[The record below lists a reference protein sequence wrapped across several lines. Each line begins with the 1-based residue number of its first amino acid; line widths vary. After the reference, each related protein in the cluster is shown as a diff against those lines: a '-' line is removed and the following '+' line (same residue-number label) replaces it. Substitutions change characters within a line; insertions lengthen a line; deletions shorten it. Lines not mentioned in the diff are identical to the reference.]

1 MWNPLLLLGHGRRS
15 DADFAEEIAA
25 HLELEADRLVAEG
38 LTREQAIDAAH
49 RRFGNVG
56 LVQEDFHRRRT
67 IGWLESIP
75 QQLRRGARRLG
86 RAPVFS
92 IAATLT
98 IALGIGATTA
108 VFSLVNGVLLRP
120 LPFAHP
126 DRLVDIS
133 HSMVLQGISHVD
145 QSDGTYLYYRH
156 ANHVFTDVGAYRAA
170 DVNLSAV
177 GSGDAASAKRERAA
191 RASASLFHVLGVAP
205 IGGRAFREDEDL
217 PGAMP
222 VAIVREALWRGE
234 YASDP
239 NIVGRRIVIDGVVH
253 EVIGVMPRSFA
264 FPDERTAL
272 WVPIGIDPANTK
284 TAAFDYRA
292 VGRLRPGVTLQ
303 AAAADLARLLP
314 EAPEAFPGRL
324 TANAIALTHMEPVV
338 RPLRDVMLG
347 GVGHALWVILGAAA
361 FLLLISCANVANLFL
376 VRAEERQHE
385 LAVRRALGAGRG
397 VIVIEFFAE
406 GLIIAALGGALG
418 VVLAEAGLHALR
430 SLPSGVAIPR
440 LATVGIDGSVLAA
453 AAGVT
458 LLTAFVMSVL
468 PAIRSYGAG
477 GASVLVQSAR
487 GATAGRSRHRARQLF
502 VIVQVA
508 LALVLITGA
517 GLMARSFR
525 ALRSV
530 NPGFDT
536 GRSYTFRVQLPPAG
550 YPTTGSVVGFVT
562 RALDAIAKLPGVQA
576 AGVISKV
583 PLEDEARQDTA
594 VFLEGNAPAGNA
606 PAGGMGEQMPDIHQV
621 AYTTPASFSA
631 LGIPII
637 EGRSFEQPDPSR
649 APLRAIVTRAFAKR
663 YWGNEPAIGRRVRFA
678 PVGPWFPVIG
688 VTGAVHG
695 TRLDEPPDET
705 VYLPVVVAPG
715 AAKPDGGADSVR
727 WSPRE
732 LAFVVRSSAAPN
744 DVTLPVERTLR
755 TLAPSVPVYAVRSM
769 GEIVDRSTART
780 SFTTALL
787 EVASLAALL
796 IGAVGLYGVV
806 SYRVN
811 LREREMA
818 VRIAVGAQPGSL
830 RRRVLGQAMAV
841 AAAGIVIGLGMT
853 LAASR
858 VIAALLY
865 DVAPNDAGTL
875 VAAVLL
881 MGAVALAASWI
892 PAHRAAAIDPATTL
906 RADA

>member
-1 MWNPLLLLGHGRRS
+1 MWNPLRLLKRRRRS

-38 LTREQAIDAAH
+38 LPRKEAIDEAR

-56 LVQEDFHRRRT
+56 LVQEDFHRSRT
-67 IGWLESIP
+67 IGWLETTP
-75 QQLRRGARRLG
+75 QQLRRGARRLS
-86 RAPVFS
+86 RAPAFS
-92 IAATLT
+92 ITATLT

-120 LPFAHP
+120 LPFVQP

-133 HSMVLQGISHVD
+133 HSIVLQGISHVD
-145 QSDGTYLYYRH
+145 QSDGTYLHYRR
-156 ANHVFTDVGAYRAA
+156 ANHVFTDLGAYRAA
-170 DVNLSAV
+170 DVNLSAE
-177 GSGDAASAKRERAA
+177 GAGDASSAKRERAA
-191 RASASLFHVLGVAP
+191 RSSASLFGVLGIAP
-205 IGGRAFREDEDL
+205 IRGRVFREDEDA
-217 PGAMP
+217 PGSLP
-222 VAIVREALWRGE
+222 VAIVSEALWREE

-264 FPDERTAL
+264 FPDDGTAL

-303 AAAADLARLLP
+303 AAAADLERILP
-314 EAPEAFPGRL
+314 GMPEAFPGRL

-361 FLLLISCANVANLFL
+361 FLLLIACANVANLFL

-385 LAVRRALGAGRG
+385 LAVRRALGASRG
-397 VIVIEFFAE
+397 AIAVEFFTE
-406 GLIIAALGGALG
+406 GLIVAALGGALG
-418 VVLAEAGLHALR
+418 VVMADAGLLALR

-440 LATVGIDGSVLAA
+440 IATVGIDGVVLAA

-458 LLTAFVMSVL
+458 LLTAFVMSVV
-468 PAIRSYGAG
+468 PAIRSYGSG

-530 NPGFDT
+530 HPGFDAE
-536 GRSYTFRVQLPPAG
+536 RSYTFRVQLPPAG

-562 RALDAIAKLPGVQA
+562 RALDEIAALPGIQV

-594 VFLEGNAPAGNA
+594 VFIDGQAA
-606 PAGGMGEQMPDIHQV
+606 AGGMGEQMPDIHQV

-649 APLRAIVTRAFAKR
+649 APLQAIVTRAFAKR
-663 YWGNEPAIGRRVRFA
+663 YWGNDPAVGRRVRFA
-678 PVGPWFPVIG
+678 PVGPWFTVIG
-688 VTGAVHG
+688 VTGDVHG

-705 VYLPVVVAPG
+705 VYLPLVVAPG
-715 AAKPDGGADSVR
+715 AAKPDGSADSAR

-769 GEIVDRSTART
+769 GEVVDRSTART
-780 SFTTALL
+780 SFTTGLL

-806 SYRVN
+806 SYMVS

-818 VRIAVGAQPGSL
+818 VRIALGAQPSSL
-830 RRRVLGQAMAV
+830 QRRVLGQAMAV
-841 AAAGIVIGLGMT
+841 AAAGIVVGLG
-853 LAASR
+853 AALVAAR

-875 VAAVLL
+875 AAAVSL

-906 RADA
+906 RADV

>member
-1 MWNPLLLLGHGRRS
+1 MRNPLLLLRHSRRS

-38 LTREQAIDAAH
+38 LTREQAIAAAH

-67 IGWLESIP
+67 IGWMESIP

-145 QSDGTYLYYRH
+145 QSDGTYLYYRR

-170 DVNLSAV
+170 DVNLSSL
-177 GSGDAASAKRERAA
+177 GSGDAASAKREQAA
-191 RASASLFHVLGVAP
+191 RASASLFGVLGVAP
-205 IGGRAFREDEDL
+205 IRGRVFREDEDL
-217 PGAMP
+217 PGTAR
-222 VAIVREALWRGE
+222 VAIVSEALWRGE

-253 EVIGVMPRSFA
+253 EVVGVMPRSFA

-303 AAAADLARLLP
+303 AAAEDLARLLP

-347 GVGHALWVILGAAA
+347 GVGDALWVILGAAA
-361 FLLLISCANVANLFL
+361 FLLLIACANVANLFL

-385 LAVRRALGAGRG
+385 LAVRRALGASRG
-397 VIVIEFFAE
+397 VIVAEFFAE

-453 AAGVT
+453 AVGVT
-458 LLTAFVMSVL
+458 LLMAFVMSVV
-468 PAIRSYGAG
+468 PAIRSYAAG

-487 GATAGRSRHRARQLF
+487 GATAARGRHRVRQLF

-530 NPGFDT
+530 QPGFDT
-536 GRSYTFRVQLPPAG
+536 GRSYTFRVQLPHAG
-550 YPTTGSVVGFVT
+550 YPVTGSVVGFVT
-562 RALDAIAKLPGVQA
+562 RALDEIAALPGVQA

-594 VFLEGNAPAGNA
+594 VFIEGSAAA
-606 PAGGMGEQMPDIHQV
+606 SGMGEQMPDIHQV

-637 EGRSFEQPDPSR
+637 EGHSFEQPDPSR
-649 APLRAIVTRAFAKR
+649 APLQAIVTRAFAKR
-663 YWGNEPAIGRRVRFA
+663 YWGNDPAIGRRVRFA
-678 PVGPWFPVIG
+678 PVGPWFTVIG
-688 VTGAVHG
+688 VTGDVHG

-705 VYLPVVVAPG
+705 VYLPLVVAPG
-715 AAKPDGGADSVR
+715 AARPDGGADSVR

-732 LAFVVRSSAAPN
+732 LAFVVRSSAAPS

-755 TLAPSVPVYAVRSM
+755 TLAPSLPVYAVRSM

-780 SFTTALL
+780 SFTTGLL

-806 SYRVN
+806 SYMVN

-818 VRIAVGAQPGSL
+818 VRMALGAQPGSL
-830 RRRVLGQAMAV
+830 RRHVLGQAMAV
-841 AAAGIVIGLGMT
+841 AAAGIVIGLAVA
-853 LAASR
+853 LVAAR

-906 RADA
+906 RADV